1 MCWIAALQ
9 ENRAAHMICVMLVSA
24 MDPGDNIITQHDTHQ
39 RGNHEPEEAIVK
51 NRPFVFES
59 TSYPSPH

>member
-9 ENRAAHMICVMLVSA
+9 ENRAAHMICVMLVFA

-39 RGNHEPEEAIVK
+39 KGNHEPGEATVK
-51 NRPFVFES
+51 N
-59 TSYPSPH
+59 